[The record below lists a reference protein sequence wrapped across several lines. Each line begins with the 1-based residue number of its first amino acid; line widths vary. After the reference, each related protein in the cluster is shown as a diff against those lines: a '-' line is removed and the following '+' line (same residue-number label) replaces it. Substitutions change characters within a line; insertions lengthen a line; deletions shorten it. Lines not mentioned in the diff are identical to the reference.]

1 MRGIKITVEK
11 RKEIEILEDPSIESE
26 EKYNFILDSF
36 PLSIFLLNNNRKVH
50 FYNKAAELY
59 LKTSCDNLHQKSFYE
74 IFSVKEDTKST
85 IEEIISNVLLFNFSE
100 ITILEF
106 LNQKGSLTWVELFF
120 SSIKIKNEMF
130 IQVILLDITERRLA
144 ENIIQEEN
152 KRLRELDDIK
162 KSLTTRTSEQLKSPL
177 SVMTNASDILLNTYK
192 DKLDPGAIKLLEIIK
207 NGGEKSLDL
216 VGKIVK
222 ISNIESNNL
231 VLNKQTENLSEII
244 LDSLNSTYN
253 KKKKVKVNYNL
264 NLSEDLF
271 SDVDKIRL
279 KQAIEEILT
288 FTAKNNDNNAI
299 TISLQE
305 SKNFGEIRIHSK
317 FNQHIKSNLF
327 QEVILSKEIIE
338 LHDGQMLLENIGNDS
353 TISIMLPLKYWR
365 KALIQLFIIYN
376 SGVPLYNES
385 FNSIEKNHDT
395 TLISGGIIGLMTILK
410 AILQGDTQ
418 IKSIDHGDRTIIFNS
433 NITEDIIFV
442 LIVKENMVI
451 FENKL
456 TVLISEF
463 DESYA
468 DLVKN
473 IDITSSDS
481 ENWEHLG
488 VLVKKHFR

>member
-1 MRGIKITVEK
+1 M
-11 RKEIEILEDPSIESE
+11 
-26 EKYNFILDSF
+26 
-36 PLSIFLLNNNRKVH
+36 H

-59 LKTSCDNLHQKSFYE
+59 LKTSCDFLHQKSFYE
-74 IFSVKEDTKST
+74 IFSAKEDIKAKL
-85 IEEIISNVLLFNFSE
+85 EEIISNVLLFNFSE
-100 ITILEF
+100 ITNLEF

-152 KRLRELDDIK
+152 KRLRELDDVK

-177 SVMTNASDILLNTYK
+177 SVMTNASSILLNTYK

-216 VGKIVK
+216 VGRIVK
-222 ISNIESNNL
+222 ISNIESDNL
-231 VLNKQTENLSEII
+231 VLNKQIENLSEII
-244 LDSLNSTYN
+244 FDSLNSIQN
-253 KKKKVKVNYNL
+253 EKKRIKINHNL

-288 FTAKNNDNNAI
+288 FLAKNNDNNPI
-299 TISLQE
+299 TITLQE
-305 SKNFGEIRIHSK
+305 SKNFGEIRIHST
-317 FNQHIKSNLF
+317 FSQSIKKDLL
-327 QEVILSKEIIE
+327 QEVTFSKEIIK
-338 LHDGQMLLENIGNDS
+338 LHDGQVLLENIGNDS
-353 TISIMLPLKYWR
+353 IFSIMLPLKNWR
-365 KALIQLFIIYN
+365 KALIQLYIIHN
-376 SGVPLYNES
+376 SGVPLYDES
-385 FNSIEKNHDT
+385 FNNIEKSRDT

-442 LIVKENMVI
+442 LIVKEKMII
-451 FENKL
+451 FEKKL
-456 TVLISEF
+456 ALIISEF
-463 DESYA
+463 DETYLR
-468 DLVKN
+468 LVEDN
-473 IDITSSDS
+473 NDTISDS
-481 ENWEHLG
+481 ENWEYLED
-488 VLVKKHFR
+488 LVKKHFR